1 MQLDLD
7 QLRELLASLNQTDIS
22 ELNLKG
28 ENFELVVR
36 RGPDGTTQ
44 AALAQAQQGQQP
56 AMAPMMQPM
65 QQPIMMAA
73 PPMQAAPAASAPAAP
88 APEPVAPPSS
98 NQNWVEIKSPMVG
111 TFYRAP
117 APGEPNFVNVGDK
130 ITNGQAVCILEAM
143 KLMNELEA
151 EVSGEVI
158 EILVENG
165 QPVEFD
171 QPLMRVKP
179 A

>member
-36 RGPDGTTQ
+36 RGPDGTAQ
-44 AALAQAQQGQQP
+44 AAIAQQVQQQP
-56 AMAPMMQPM
+56 AMAPVMQPM
-65 QQPIMMAA
+65 QQPIMMA
-73 PPMQAAPAASAPAAP
+73 PPMQAAPTPSAPAP
-88 APEPVAPPSS
+88 DPVAPPSS
-98 NQNWVEIKSPMVG
+98 TQNWVEIKSPMVG

>member
-7 QLRELLASLNQTDIS
+7 QLRELLASINQTDIS

-36 RGPDGTTQ
+36 RGPDVSGQ
-44 AALAQAQQGQQP
+44 AAAVHGGQAVPQPQPMPQQPMIMAPPQAQPP
-56 AMAPMMQPM
+56 APLTMA
-65 QQPIMMAA
+65 
-73 PPMQAAPAASAPAAP
+73 AAP
-88 APEPVAPPSS
+88 APEPVAPPSNTQS
-98 NQNWVEIKSPMVG
+98 WVEIKSPMVG

-130 ITNGQAVCILEAM
+130 ISSGQAVCILEAM

-151 EVSGEVI
+151 EVSGEII
-158 EILVENG
+158 EILVESG

>member
-36 RGPDGTTQ
+36 RGPEEVQPTVI
-44 AALAQAQQGQQP
+44 AQASPQP
-56 AMAPMMQPM
+56 AIAPVIQPM
-65 QQPIMMAA
+65 QPSMPQPMMVA
-73 PPMQAAPAASAPAAP
+73 PPMQAAPAAP

-98 NQNWVEIKSPMVG
+98 TQDWVEIKSPMVG

-130 ITNGQAVCILEAM
+130 ITTGQTVCILEAM

-151 EVSGEVI
+151 EVGGEVI

-171 QPLMRVKP
+171 QPLMRVKS

>member
-1 MQLDLD
+1 VQLDLD
-7 QLRELLASLNQTDIS
+7 QLRELLASINQTDIS

-36 RGPDGTTQ
+36 RGPDPSSPAAIYAGQ
-44 AALAQAQQGQQP
+44 AVVQQPVQQQPMMMVAAQQQQSVPQQP
-56 AMAPMMQPM
+56 MA
-65 QQPIMMAA
+65 
-73 PPMQAAPAASAPAAP
+73 AAP
-88 APEPVAPPSS
+88 APEPVAPPSNTQS
-98 NQNWVEIKSPMVG
+98 WVEIKSPMVG

-130 ITNGQAVCILEAM
+130 ITSGQAVCILEAM

-151 EVSGEVI
+151 EMSGEVI

>member
-36 RGPDGTTQ
+36 RGPDGNSQ
-44 AALAQAQQGQQP
+44 AAITQQGQQP
-56 AMAPMMQPM
+56 TIAPMMQPM
-65 QQPIMMAA
+65 QQPVMMAA
-73 PPMQAAPAASAPAAP
+73 PQMQAAPAAP

-98 NQNWVEIKSPMVG
+98 TQNWVEIKSPMVG

>member
-36 RGPDGTTQ
+36 RGPDGTAQ
-44 AALAQAQQGQQP
+44 AAVAQQGQPP
-56 AMAPMMQPM
+56 AMAPMMQ
-65 QQPIMMAA
+65 QPVMMAA
-73 PPMQAAPAASAPAAP
+73 PQQMQAAPAAPAAP

-98 NQNWVEIKSPMVG
+98 TQSWVEIKSPMVG